1 MFLDRVIEI
10 IFPGK
15 ENFVKF
21 IFQFVLFVILAILL
35 IIFSKKFSQIKT
47 DSLFFKILQLLVRS
61 IYVPLIIFF
70 LVGILAN
77 ENNFFLSYTDEYIV
91 FIIRKFKVIS
101 FTWLSWLCFV
111 NIIRNIEEIISKTK
125 SDESKIKL
133 LNILITVVKISAY
146 IILTLMILRI
156 FGFNISTIIEKAGG
170 STAIITSIF
179 ILMYRS
185 QVSNILTGFTLL
197 LNKNFRVGNRMVF
210 PEKNISG
217 RIMSIGLN
225 KTMILN
231 DEEKVVVYPNSFL
244 SNTPYY
250 SLSDFKNSLIKIKVF
265 IDNKSY
271 DKVDNVVTDIRNSIV
286 ENSIVNKNLRISVF
300 VNEIDLNGALI
311 LQVEYFV
318 KCVNLERLKSEKHSL
333 LLNILE
339 ICSKNKCSI
348 YEMSK

>member
-1 MFLDRVIEI
+1 MFLDRIIEM
-10 IFPGK
+10 FFNDHG
-15 ENFVKF
+15 NFVKF
-21 IFQFVLFVILAILL
+21 IFYFIVYVVFSVSVFV
-35 IIFSKKFSQIKT
+35 FSKKFSQVKT
-47 DSLFFKILQLLVRS
+47 NSLFFKILQLLVRS

-70 LVGILAN
+70 LIGILAN

-91 FIIRKFKVIS
+91 FIIKKFKDIS

-111 NIIRNIEEIISKTK
+111 NIIRNIDGVISNTK

-133 LNILITVVKISAY
+133 LNIAITVIKIFSY
-146 IILTLMILRI
+146 IVLVLMILKI
-156 FGFNISTIIEKAGG
+156 FGFNIRGIIEKAGG

-179 ILMYRS
+179 ILLYRS

-217 RIMSIGLN
+217 KILSIGLN
-225 KTMILN
+225 KTIILT

-244 SNTPYY
+244 SDTPYY
-250 SLSDFKNSLIKIKVF
+250 ILSEFKNSLINLKVF

-271 DKVDNVVTDIRNSIV
+271 DKVDNVVKCIRNSIV

-300 VNEIDLNGALI
+300 VNEINLEGALV

-318 KCVNLERLKSEKHSL
+318 KSVDFEKLRYEKQL
-333 LLNILE
+333 LLINVLK
-339 ICSKNKCSI
+339 ICHENGCSV
-348 YEMSK
+348 YRMYK